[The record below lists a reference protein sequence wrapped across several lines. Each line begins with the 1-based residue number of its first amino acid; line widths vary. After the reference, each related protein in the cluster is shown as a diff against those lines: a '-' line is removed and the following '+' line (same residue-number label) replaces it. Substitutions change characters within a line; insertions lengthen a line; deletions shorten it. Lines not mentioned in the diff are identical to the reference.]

1 MLEANSKV
9 HDQDIQIE
17 KLKFQVMDLDN
28 KFSDGQK
35 EVIITKKTLQD
46 ELSRRDVDQK
56 VLLGNVNRTIRKDK
70 NEILIIYSWSLELP
84 NMKNSLEM
92 NSLGEW
98 S

>member
-1 MLEANSKV
+1 M